1 MLGFILVCAS
11 SAIRKKIKR
20 RRKRRDKEKQRKKD
34 VRLEKILLRTTK
46 LFWGWTPQSPRKE
59 PALTTN
65 KCANKKV
72 SFFFFSTEFHRK
84 VDCIEYNEPLAEN
97 RYSFG
102 FDNVKL
108 MHSVVLILSLSHHTE
123 VTGI

>member
-34 VRLEKILLRTTK
+34 VRLKILLRTTK